1 MKKENANRINYRSLV
16 IANILLLSV
25 SGFGQGMQAKQV
37 ITLSVA
43 VAPYVE
49 ITSGS
54 IDWSQT
60 NSVDFAY
67 ANCPFTVN
75 LSGEKPGENP
85 AISKLALFFNGQEY
99 DFADWTTGVA
109 EFPLTRSYTE
119 APHNGQIKLNIYM
132 RPGAPAGPTPKM
144 TITLSPF

>member
-1 MKKENANRINYRSLV
+1 MKKENLNRIKYHSLV
-16 IANILLLSV
+16 IATILLLSV

-43 VAPYVE
+43 VAPYIE
-49 ITSGS
+49 IYSGS

-60 NSVDFAY
+60 NSVNFAY
-67 ANCPFTVN
+67 ANCPFTAN

-85 AISKLALFFNGQEY
+85 AISKVALFFNGQEH
-99 DFADWTTGVA
+99 DFVNWTNGVA
-109 EFPLTRSYTE
+109 EFPFSRSYSE
-119 APHNGQIKLNIYM
+119 APHDGQIKLNIYM
-132 RPGAPAGPTPKM
+132 RPGAPAGATPKM

>member
-1 MKKENANRINYRSLV
+1 MKKEIVNRIKFHSLV
-16 IANILLLSV
+16 IASILLLSV
-25 SGFGQGMQAKQV
+25 SGFGQGMQAKKV
-37 ITLSVA
+37 LALSVT
-43 VAPYVE
+43 VAPCIE
-49 ITSGS
+49 ITSGP
-54 IDWSQT
+54 IDWSQA

-67 ANCPFTVN
+67 ANCPFTVY
-75 LSGEKPGENP
+75 LSGEKPGVNP
-85 AISKLALFFNGQEY
+85 AISKLTLFFNGQEY

-144 TITLSPF
+144 TITVSPF